1 VTIGIVGYG
10 RFGRLAA
17 RVTDGLLTLDEL
29 SLQAGDGRFVAAGVI
44 GRVHRPDGAEESA
57 TRLTWQAQRFRL
69 FNRPDLKLV
78 LDGSG
83 TVAIADGKVR
93 LAGSV
98 KVESG
103 HIEYESTPDGR
114 LADDVIVK
122 GWPERRPSVREAG
135 FGDTPLALDLEIDLG
150 KALTFSGEGLETELA
165 GRVRVSTDPRGAL
178 QAKGTIRAVR
188 GTYFAYGQKLV
199 IDRGRLIFD
208 GPLDNPALDI
218 VAVRRTPQVDAGV
231 QLQGTVRTPQLTLTS
246 NPPLP
251 DGEKLSY
258 LLTGQGLDRASRADA
273 AALQAASAALFGRA
287 QRPVTT
293 TVARSLGLDDISF
306 GSGSGT
312 NADGSPTQVVSFGK
326 RLTDRLSLV
335 YEQGLTVAT
344 NGLRIEYALS
354 RTMTLRAEAGTVS
367 GVGIYYRRT
376 MR

>member
-1 VTIGIVGYG
+1 ML
-10 RFGRLAA
+10 R
-17 RVTDGLLTLDEL
+17 LDEL
-29 SLQAGDGRFVAAGVI
+29 SLQAGDGRFVASGVV
-44 GRVHRPDGAEESA
+44 GRVQRPDGAQESA
-57 TRLTWQAQRFRL
+57 TRLSWQAQRFRL
-69 FNRPDLKLV
+69 FNRPDLRLV
-78 LDGSG
+78 LDGTG
-83 TVAIADGKVR
+83 TLAVVDGKLR

-98 KVESG
+98 NVLSG
-103 HIEYESTPDGR
+103 HLEYASTPDGR
-114 LADDVIVK
+114 LADDVVVA
-122 GWPERRPSVREAG
+122 GWPERPPSTREAG
-135 FGDTPLALDLEIDLG
+135 LGDTPLALDLDIDLG
-150 KALTFSGEGLETELA
+150 KDLSFSGEGLETELA
-165 GRVRVSTDPRGAL
+165 GRVKVFTDERGAL
-178 QAKGTIRAVR
+178 RGRGTIRTVR

-231 QLQGTVRTPQLTLTS
+231 QLQGSVRSPQLTLTS

-306 GSGSGT
+306 GSGSGS
-312 NADGSPTQVVSFGK
+312 NPDGSPAQVVSFGK
-326 RLTDRLSLV
+326 RLTNRLSLV